1 MEWINLFRALVTFGF
16 GALVGSFLN
25 VCITRLPQED
35 SKERS
40 ILWPRSHCDHCQKQ
54 LPWVDLI
61 PLVSTILLLGR
72 CRFCKAKI
80 SFEYFIVELVT
91 AFLAVW
97 TFDQFGFR
105 PQGFA
110 YFLFVASL
118 VVITAIDIHHR
129 IIPDVISLG
138 GTLLGFLLSLHFL
151 DINYTE
157 SLLGI
162 LSGGGFLLLLAWTYF
177 KFTSREGMGGG
188 DIKLAAMIG
197 AFLGY
202 KSILLVLFL
211 SSILGS
217 VWGLFM
223 ILLKKENLRA
233 ALPFGPFLAGAA
245 LITLFYGEL
254 ILYFLGYS

>member
-1 MEWINLFRALVTFGF
+1 MEWINLFTFGL

-25 VCITRLPQED
+25 VCITRLPQEGP
-35 SKERS
+35 KAQS
-40 ILWPRSHCDHCQKQ
+40 IVWPRSHCDQCQKK
-54 LPWVDLI
+54 LPWHDLI
-61 PLVSTILLLGR
+61 PLLSYMILRGR
-72 CRFCKAKI
+72 CRFCQKKI
-80 SFEYFIVELVT
+80 SFEYFIVELAT

-118 VVITAIDIHHR
+118 IVITVIDIHHR

-151 DINYTE
+151 DIDPLE
-157 SLLGI
+157 SLMGI
-162 LSGGGFLLLLAWTYF
+162 LIGGGFLFILAWTYF
-177 KFTSREGMGGG
+177 KATQREGMGGG
-188 DIKLAAMIG
+188 DIKLSAMIG

-217 VWGLFM
+217 FWGLFL
-223 ILLKKENLRA
+223 ILLKKESLKT

-245 LITLFYGEL
+245 LITLFYGDL
-254 ILYFLGYS
+254 LFYFLGYP

>member
-1 MEWINLFRALVTFGF
+1 MEWIKLFYFGL
-16 GALVGSFLN
+16 GALTGSFLN
-25 VCITRLPQED
+25 VCIVRLP
-35 SKERS
+35 KEES
-40 ILWPRSHCDHCQKQ
+40 ILWPRSHCPHCQKQ
-54 LPWVDLI
+54 LPWYDLI
-61 PLVSTILLLGR
+61 PLLSYALVQGQ
-72 CRFCKAKI
+72 CRFCQRKI
-80 SFEYFIVELVT
+80 SIEYFIVELVT

-97 TFDQFGFR
+97 TFDQFGLR

-118 VVITAIDIHHR
+118 VVITVIDIHHR

-138 GTLLGFLLSLHFL
+138 GTVLGFLLSFHFL
-151 DINYTE
+151 DIGYGE
-157 SLLGI
+157 SLIGIFMGGGI
-162 LSGGGFLLLLAWTYF
+162 LLALAWTYF
-177 KFTSREGMGGG
+177 KFTKREGMGGG

-217 VWGLFM
+217 FWGLLM
-223 ILLKKENLRA
+223 ILIKKEGLKS

-245 LITLFYGEL
+245 LIVLFYGDL
-254 ILYFLGYS
+254 LLTFLGYY

>member
-1 MEWINLFRALVTFGF
+1 MEWSNLFTFGL

-25 VCITRLPQED
+25 VCITRLPLEE
-35 SKERS
+35 SKGES
-40 ILWPRSHCDHCQKQ
+40 ILWPRSHCDHCQKK
-54 LPWVDLI
+54 LPWYDLV
-61 PLVSTILLLGR
+61 PLISYVGLRGR
-72 CRFCKAKI
+72 CRFCQKPI
-80 SFEYFIVELVT
+80 SIEYFLVELIT

-97 TFDQFGFR
+97 TLDQFGFR

-110 YFLFVASL
+110 TFLFVASL
-118 VVITAIDIHHR
+118 IVITAIDIHHR
-129 IIPDVISLG
+129 IIPDVISIG
-138 GTLLGFLLSLHFL
+138 GTVLGFLLSFHFL
-151 DINYTE
+151 DIGYRD
-157 SLLGI
+157 SLIGI
-162 LSGGGFLLLLAWTYF
+162 VVGGGFLFILAWAYF
-177 KFTSREGMGGG
+177 KATQREGMGGG

-217 VWGLFM
+217 LWGLFL
-223 ILLKKENLRA
+223 ILLKKESLKT

-245 LITLFYGEL
+245 LITLFYGEW

>member
-1 MEWINLFRALVTFGF
+1 MEWINLFTFGL

-25 VCITRLPQED
+25 VCITRLP
-35 SKERS
+35 KEES
-40 ILWPRSHCDHCQKQ
+40 ILWPRSHCDHCQKK
-54 LPWVDLI
+54 LAWYDLI
-61 PLVSTILLLGR
+61 PLLSTVLLRGR
-72 CRFCKAKI
+72 CRFCQKKI
-80 SFEYFIVELVT
+80 SIEYFIVELVT

-97 TFDQFGFR
+97 TLDQFGFR

-118 VVITAIDIHHR
+118 IVITVIDIHHR

-138 GTLLGFLLSLHFL
+138 GILLGFLLSLHFL
-151 DINYTE
+151 EIDYLE
-157 SLLGI
+157 SLIGI
-162 LSGGGFLLLLAWTYF
+162 LAGGGFLLFLAWIYF
-177 KFTSREGMGGG
+177 KFTRREGMGGG

-217 VWGLFM
+217 FWGLFM
-223 ILLKKENLRA
+223 VLLKKESLQA

-245 LITLFYGEL
+245 LITLFYGDL
-254 ILYFLGYS
+254 LLYLLLGV

>member
-1 MEWINLFRALVTFGF
+1 MEWINLFYFGF

-25 VCITRLPQED
+25 VCVTRLP
-35 SKERS
+35 KEES
-40 ILWPRSHCDHCQKQ
+40 ILWPRSHCDHCKKK

-61 PLVSTILLLGR
+61 PLVSALLLRGR
-72 CRFCKAKI
+72 CRFCQKKI
-80 SFEYFIVELVT
+80 PIEYFIVELVT
-91 AFLAVW
+91 AFLAIW

-118 VVITAIDIHHR
+118 VVITVIDIHHR

-138 GTLLGFLLSLHFL
+138 GTVLGFLLSLHFL
-151 DINYTE
+151 DIDIIE
-157 SLLGI
+157 SLMGI
-162 LSGGGFLLLLAWTYF
+162 LVGGGFLLILAWTYF

-217 VWGLFM
+217 FWGLFM
-223 ILLKKENLRA
+223 ILLKKESLRA

-245 LITLFYGEL
+245 LITLFYGDL
-254 ILYFLGYS
+254 LFYLLGYS